1 MFMIESSILVPAN
14 LCGYLGFSTTP
25 CPSMWPL
32 KKKCDRLFTQIWF
45 NSDLDLK
52 DELIGVRWSEVF
64 WILATSPNYISS
76 SLKKKERKT
85 SRMINDK
92 VRLSKVNFILIS

>member
-1 MFMIESSILVPAN
+1 MYMIESSILVPAN

-32 KKKCDRLFTQIWF
+32 KKNVTDFTQIWF

-52 DELIGVRWSEVF
+52 DELIGIRWSEVF
-64 WILATSPNYISS
+64 WFMATSPNYISS
-76 SLKKKERKT
+76 SQKKKEK
-85 SRMINDK
+85 SL
-92 VRLSKVNFILIS
+92 V